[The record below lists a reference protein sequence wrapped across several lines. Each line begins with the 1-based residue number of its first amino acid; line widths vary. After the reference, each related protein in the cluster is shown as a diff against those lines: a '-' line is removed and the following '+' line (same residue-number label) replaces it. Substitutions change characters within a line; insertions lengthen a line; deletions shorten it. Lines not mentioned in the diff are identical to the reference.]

1 MSAFII
7 AEAGVNHNG
16 DIGLARELVHVA
28 RRAGADAIKFQT
40 FRAEDLATQDA
51 PKAGYQD
58 RTTDSN
64 ESQFEMLKRLELS
77 AADHLTLK
85 AECEAEGIVFL
96 STPFDMKS
104 LGFLVSEMKV
114 NQLKLPS
121 GEITNGPL
129 LLQAA
134 RTGLPLI
141 LSTGMATL
149 DEIRDTLSVLAFG
162 MCNDGVPS
170 PEHALTAYK
179 SAAGRRELEARVC
192 LLHCTSEYPAA
203 FDNINLNA
211 MQTMRDAFGLPVGI
225 SDHSEGIAMPIA
237 ATALGACVI
246 EKHFTLDRNLPGP
259 DHRASI
265 SPDELSMM
273 VNGIRQTEIA
283 MGHGEKVPSEAELQ
297 NRQAMRKSLVAEC
310 DISDG
315 EAFTVE
321 NLGIKRPGSGASPML
336 YWDFLSATA
345 SRPYKAGELI
355 DP

>member
-114 NQLKLPS
+114 NQLKLK
-121 GEITNGPL
+121 IL
-129 LLQAA
+129 L
-134 RTGLPLI
+134 PNMI
-141 LSTGMATL
+141 
-149 DEIRDTLSVLAFG
+149 
-162 MCNDGVPS
+162 
-170 PEHALTAYK
+170 
-179 SAAGRRELEARVC
+179 
-192 LLHCTSEYPAA
+192 
-203 FDNINLNA
+203 
-211 MQTMRDAFGLPVGI
+211 
-225 SDHSEGIAMPIA
+225 
-237 ATALGACVI
+237 
-246 EKHFTLDRNLPGP
+246 
-259 DHRASI
+259 
-265 SPDELSMM
+265 
-273 VNGIRQTEIA
+273 
-283 MGHGEKVPSEAELQ
+283 
-297 NRQAMRKSLVAEC
+297 
-310 DISDG
+310 
-315 EAFTVE
+315 
-321 NLGIKRPGSGASPML
+321 
-336 YWDFLSATA
+336 
-345 SRPYKAGELI
+345 
-355 DP
+355 